1 MQTDAERIAELE
13 AKLVHSEKV
22 IEALGVVIEAQANVM
37 LAVARHIS
45 PKWSPF

>member
-13 AKLVHSEKV
+13 AKLAHKEKV
-22 IEALGVVIEAQANVM
+22 IEALGVVIEAQANLM

-45 PKWSPF
+45 PNRSSN